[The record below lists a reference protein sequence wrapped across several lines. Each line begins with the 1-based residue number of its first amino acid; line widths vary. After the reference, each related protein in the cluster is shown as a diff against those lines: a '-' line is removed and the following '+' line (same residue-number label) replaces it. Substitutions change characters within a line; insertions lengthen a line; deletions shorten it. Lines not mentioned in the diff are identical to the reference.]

1 MRSAWFTLFCSVGL
15 ALAFF
20 AGPAVGASSSAAP
33 ASAECQLPSAADGSL
48 APAALQQRIYA
59 RLPACQNDPRWLARA
74 GQLLLGAGL
83 PVPAIDFLERALL
96 LDETLREAQLD
107 YALALAGAGETQ
119 SAGNLVRSLLDEPG
133 LPAHLRNSLASTLR
147 TLASSAGLSNG
158 TGRHRLAASVR
169 AGHDSNLLGA
179 PDLRFYSLSVGGA
192 LIPFA
197 LPPTYQAQP
206 GSYLR
211 SDLEWA
217 YDSGPAE
224 NRWQLWANARD
235 RRSFSVQE
243 AGLQQVSVGTE
254 LWRGPWYVNLETSQ
268 ADAQVGLRFR
278 NNAVGAGI
286 GLPVSVAGWSC
297 LARAGLQGQLREVTS
312 DPVLSGRYAGV
323 VGQAL
328 CSRLSSS
335 APGDPVE
342 LPALRWIDAWM
353 AELRLGRDHPQD
365 TQRPGGQQAERAL
378 RLVLLG
384 SASSLNGSSR
394 PQAEAALNGSRWLL
408 ELDYVHRTDDS
419 PYSPV
424 LGGDAR
430 RLNTLAA
437 RAEWQVKLTS
447 APAWRLQFGYQLL
460 QRKANI
466 ALFGMAGHGPYA
478 GLSRVW

>member
-1 MRSAWFTLFCSVGL
+1 MRSAWFALFCSVSL
-15 ALAFF
+15 ALAVF
-20 AGPAVGASSSAAP
+20 AGPATGASSSAAL
-33 ASAECQLPSAADGSL
+33 ASAECQLSSAADGSL

-107 YALALAGAGETQ
+107 YALALVGAGETQ

-133 LPAHLRNSLASTLR
+133 LPAHLRQSLARTLR
-147 TLASSAGLSNG
+147 TLAGPVELLNG
-158 TGRHRLAASVR
+158 VGRHRLAVSVR

-197 LPPTYQAQP
+197 LPPAYQAQA

-211 SDLEWA
+211 NDLEWA
-217 YDSGPAE
+217 FDSGSAE
-224 NRWQLWANARD
+224 NRWQVWANARD

-243 AGLQQVSVGTE
+243 AGLQQLLVGAE
-254 LWRGPWYVNLETSQ
+254 LWRGPVYLNLETSH

-278 NNAVGAGI
+278 NNAVGTGF
-286 GLPVSVAGWSC
+286 GLPINAAGWSC
-297 LARAGLQGQLREVTS
+297 LARAGLQGQLRDVIS
-312 DPVLSGRYAGV
+312 DPVLSGRYAGL

-328 CSRLSSS
+328 CSRLPLASEVDP
-335 APGDPVE
+335 AEGPTPGI
-342 LPALRWIDAWM
+342 IDAWM
-353 AELRLGRDHPQD
+353 AELRLGHDHPQD
-365 TQRPGGQQAERAL
+365 VQRPGGVQAERAL

-384 SASSLNGSSR
+384 SPPSLSDRGR
-394 PQAEAALNGSRWLL
+394 PQAAVVPNGARWLL
-408 ELDYVHRTDDS
+408 ELDYVHRTDDT

-430 RLNTLAA
+430 RLNTFAA
-437 RAEWQVKLTS
+437 RAEWQAKIDS
-447 APAWRLQFGYQLL
+447 APAWRFQFGYQVL
-460 QRKANI
+460 RRRANI
-466 ALFGMAGHGPYA
+466 SLFGMAGHGPYI